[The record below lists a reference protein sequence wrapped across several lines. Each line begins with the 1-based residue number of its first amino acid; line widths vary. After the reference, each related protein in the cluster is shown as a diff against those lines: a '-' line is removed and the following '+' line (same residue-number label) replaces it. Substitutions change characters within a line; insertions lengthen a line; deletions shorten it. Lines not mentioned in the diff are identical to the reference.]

1 MFDVELKIRTVPKV
15 VEESK
20 SQLLEVVD
28 SWSVLKLDGMWKGK
42 AEESVELSI
51 ICDVDKSKDIAK
63 IIAQKA
69 KQLGEDSIMIGN
81 SFLSVTEID

>member
-1 MFDVELKIRTVPKV
+1 MFDVELKIRTVPEV
-15 VEESK
+15 VEQSK

-28 SWSVLKLDGMWKGK
+28 SWSLLKLDGMWKGK

-63 IIAQKA
+63 IIVQKA

-81 SFLSVTEID
+81 SFLSVNEID

>member
-42 AEESVELSI
+42 AE
-51 ICDVDKSKDIAK
+51 
-63 IIAQKA
+63 
-69 KQLGEDSIMIGN
+69 
-81 SFLSVTEID
+81 

>member
-28 SWSVLKLDGMWKGK
+28 SWSILKLDGMWKGK

-63 IIAQKA
+63 IIAHKA

-81 SFLSVTEID
+81 SFLSVNEID

>member
-28 SWSVLKLDGMWKGK
+28 SWSILKLDGMWKGK

-51 ICDVDKSKDIAK
+51 ICDVDKSKDIAR